1 MSGCSGVCLSVS
13 IQKRC
18 NGQTDR
24 AEMFYL
30 VQIFMFDNFSSLRYA
45 KYLLSPKL
53 FFKPIGETVLKIL
66 FNEKKNVYKPKFYNV
81 MYSVHLGF

>member
-1 MSGCSGVCLSVS
+1 MFCVCLSVS

-30 VQIFMFDNFSSLRYA
+30 VQIFMFDNFSSLRYV

-66 FNEKKNVYKPKFYNV
+66 FYEKKNVYKPKFYNV